1 MKLDQIKEC
10 VDYFKDKIGITLV
23 VVTGILF
30 LGLQQSVVM
39 ILHYLNKCL

>member
-30 LGLQQSVVM
+30 CGMVYFYGSRRVVWRR
-39 ILHYLNKCL
+39 K